1 MEILIISLE
10 NKYLKNKFEENR
22 LRESG
27 NFQLIAKRDAK
38 YHQINRSDNV
48 FRRIGIITQH
58 LPRIMNTLTDAY
70 AEGNKLKWTSIEPK
84 WLKFQHWHV
93 LNLYC

>member
-10 NKYLKNKFEENR
+10 NKYLKNKVEENR

-48 FRRIGIITQH
+48 FRRIGIIT
-58 LPRIMNTLTDAY
+58 
-70 AEGNKLKWTSIEPK
+70 
-84 WLKFQHWHV
+84 
-93 LNLYC
+93 